1 MLQASEESVEA
12 AEYIAPD
19 MFGICEIFSILQN
32 HSLFFFKDFQV
43 QGQWLLSHGCMPHTV
58 ICSAVQEPWK
68 TPNSTI
74 VSDPFTLVGGTPEVT
89 PLL

>member
-32 HSLFFFKDFQV
+32 HSLFFFKDKK
-43 QGQWLLSHGCMPHTV
+43 HG
-58 ICSAVQEPWK
+58 
-68 TPNSTI
+68 
-74 VSDPFTLVGGTPEVT
+74 FLFG
-89 PLL
+89 

>member
-1 MLQASEESVEA
+1 MSFF
-12 AEYIAPD
+12 IAD
-19 MFGICEIFSILQN
+19 K
-32 HSLFFFKDFQV
+32 SLFFFKDFQV